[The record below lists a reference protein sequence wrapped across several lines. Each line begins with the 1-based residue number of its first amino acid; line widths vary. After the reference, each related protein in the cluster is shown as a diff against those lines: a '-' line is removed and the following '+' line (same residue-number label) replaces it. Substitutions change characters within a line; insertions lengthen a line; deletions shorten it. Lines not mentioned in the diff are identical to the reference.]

1 MIGRKSTRLKNIKK
15 PLKLKGFDDFEVTL
29 GDVMRGERATRGKSL
44 MDVQHDLRIKATYI
58 AGVEDCD
65 PSVFDTPGFIAGYV
79 RSYAKYLG
87 MDPDAAFE
95 MFCKESGFESI
106 YGMSER
112 ALPQAAEPR
121 GALGRVHHPPAR
133 RCHRQHHAIFAA
145 ERKFL

>member
-1 MIGRKSTRLKNIKK
+1 MIGRKSSRLKDIKK

-44 MDVQHDLRIKATYI
+44 IDVQHDLRIKAAYI

-87 MDPDAAFE
+87 MDPDASFE

-106 YGMSER
+106 HGMS
-112 ALPQAAEPR
+112 
-121 GALGRVHHPPAR
+121 
-133 RCHRQHHAIFAA
+133 
-145 ERKFL
+145 

>member
-1 MIGRKSTRLKNIKK
+1 MIGRKSLRLKDIKK

-44 MDVQHDLRIKATYI
+44 MDVQHDLRIKAAYI

-87 MDPDAAFE
+87 MDPDASFD

-106 YGMSER
+106 HGMSER
-112 ALPQAAEPR
+112 ALPTRLKALRLRTPTPKLPPTA
-121 GALGRVHHPPAR
+121 ALGAR
-133 RCHRQHHAIFAA
+133 LRRTSA
-145 ERKFL
+145 ELGF